1 MPITKVQGSNPFN
14 ILPHQSPC
22 PKQGFRCLLSS
33 ECSNCCSAEK
43 KKIDVKLTYD
53 EKKLS
58 HQLSEMK
65 KKNTLLSDKLDLD
78 YLEILYRE
86 KLKFGKKEEVIIKL
100 N

>member
-1 MPITKVQGSNPFN
+1 M
-14 ILPHQSPC
+14 
-22 PKQGFRCLLSS
+22 
-33 ECSNCCSAEK
+33 
-43 KKIDVKLTYD
+43 KLI
-53 EKKLS
+53 ESL
-58 HQLSEMK
+58 K